1 MPTIMFRMPYGRNG
15 AVYIPLAK
23 RTCFRCAGRTP
34 EETCGI
40 CAGLGYYVAVDP
52 DKRYDPPLHD
62 KVVGFFFRTMR
73 SIEGLL
79 EDS

>member
-40 CAGLGYYVAVDP
+40 CAGLGY
-52 DKRYDPPLHD
+52 
-62 KVVGFFFRTMR
+62 
-73 SIEGLL
+73 
-79 EDS
+79 